1 MSFSSWFFR
10 IVSSV
15 EFLQPAHRRLFL
27 CVADALLLPTSVW
40 LSFWLRLATP
50 WPAGFLSAG
59 LWMSLLVCIVG
70 LPLFFCTG
78 QYKGL
83 TRYTASSSLYR
94 LAARNGLLTLIVAFI
109 GVVLQLPMPPRSS
122 WILLWLL
129 ITFFTGSLRFVLRDL
144 ILSSNSVSASKLI
157 RVAIYGAGT
166 TGAQLA
172 SSLRS
177 NGSHQIIAFFDDDSS
192 LWNRSVNGIPIYPS
206 ASLGD
211 FSGSVDQLLFAIPS
225 LPRSQRR
232 KLFQSLKNLD
242 VPVLQVP
249 SLEDITSGRAK
260 IDSLRPIIIEDLLG
274 RDSVPPDT
282 SLLGPGITNSIVCVT
297 GAGGSIGSE
306 LCRQILNLRPTKLLI
321 VDSSEPSL
329 YLIEQELCAIA
340 ADSELV
346 TFLGDSC
353 NFNFMYE
360 LLSSHKVSVLF
371 HAAAYKHVPLVE
383 LNPLAAILNNSI
395 NTRVVCN
402 AALAACVDSFVLIS
416 TDKAVRPSNVMG
428 ASKRLAE
435 LVVQAF
441 SQSSSNTRF
450 SMVRFGNVL
459 GSSGSVVPLFR
470 EQIKNGGPVTLTHP
484 EIIRYFMTIPEAAQL
499 VIQASVLAIGGDVF
513 LLDMGDPVRILDLAT
528 QMINLSGL
536 TVRDPLN
543 PDGDIEILCTG
554 LRPGEKLFEEL
565 LIDAAALPTSHPL
578 IFRANEDSLPAD
590 VLWKIMDQL
599 EDLVYKQDSCSALAL
614 LSQAVPQWK
623 PRPIL

>member
-1 MSFSSWFFR
+1 M
-10 IVSSV
+10 
-15 EFLQPAHRRLFL
+15 
-27 CVADALLLPTSVW
+27 
-40 LSFWLRLATP
+40 
-50 WPAGFLSAG
+50 
-59 LWMSLLVCIVG
+59 
-70 LPLFFCTG
+70 
-78 QYKGL
+78 
-83 TRYTASSSLYR
+83 
-94 LAARNGLLTLIVAFI
+94 
-109 GVVLQLPMPPRSS
+109 
-122 WILLWLL
+122 
-129 ITFFTGSLRFVLRDL
+129 
-144 ILSSNSVSASKLI
+144 
-157 RVAIYGAGT
+157 
-166 TGAQLA
+166 
-172 SSLRS
+172 
-177 NGSHQIIAFFDDDSS
+177 
-192 LWNRSVNGIPIYPS
+192 
-206 ASLGD
+206 
-211 FSGSVDQLLFAIPS
+211 
-225 LPRSQRR
+225 
-232 KLFQSLKNLD
+232 
-242 VPVLQVP
+242 
-249 SLEDITSGRAK
+249 
-260 IDSLRPIIIEDLLG
+260 
-274 RDSVPPDT
+274 
-282 SLLGPGITNSIVCVT
+282 GPGITNSIVCVT

-306 LCRQILNLRPTKLLI
+306 LCRQLLNLRPTKLLI
-321 VDSSEPSL
+321 VDSSELSL
-329 YLIEQELCAIA
+329 YLIEQQLRAISL
-340 ADSELV
+340 DSELV

-371 HAAAYKHVPLVE
+371 QAAANKHVPQVE
-383 LNPLAAILNNSI
+383 LNPLADILNNSI

-536 TVRDPLN
+536 TVRDSLN

-599 EDLVYKQDSCSALAL
+599 EDLVYSKIPL
-614 LSQAVPQWK
+614 LHLRFFPRQFLNGSRVPFSDFFLCFLMLHFSLLC
-623 PRPIL
+623 R